1 MLKEKITFI
10 FNTDDEKKGF
20 VQCIDESMLKQD
32 VIEKSN
38 DLFVRS
44 KKVLYNDIN
53 SFITLLIS
61 GGTIT
66 AVIVAIKEIII
77 KYLEKGY
84 TEITIQN
91 GNRKLDIKYNNSKSI
106 EEIVNDELIEK
117 LFVSENEKEN

>member
-53 SFITLLIS
+53 SLITLLIS

-117 LFVSENEKEN
+117 LFVSENEKDN